1 MNIASI
7 PKNTFLPVPMITFC
21 IVVGWAW
28 VECPSIPRT
37 TVGKHYLFIYFFE
50 RAARKLLQS
59 FIRRNRKNKNKNN
72 FTINQPAVGSLLAN
86 ETNTTRNQKT
96 KKSRKYAKKIFC
108 SVDTELNVRNLS
120 AH

>member
-1 MNIASI
+1 
-7 PKNTFLPVPMITFC
+7 MITFC

-28 VECPSIPRT
+28 VERPSILGRPWPSIT
-37 TVGKHYLFIYFFE
+37 FLFLFFE

-59 FIRRNRKNKNKNN
+59 FIRRNGKNKNKNN

-96 KKSRKYAKKIFC
+96 KKSRKYAKKSF
-108 SVDTELNVRNLS
+108 
-120 AH
+120 AP